1 MGVGRLVPQVVHWVL
16 RGVIANTQVGS
27 QKPGGGSH
35 HRCIQRGRTWK
46 SRAFHVSFCNSF
58 GLATICTPQGLSVAP
73 LFVKTFFFV
82 LGYKYSKRQKIFPC
96 LYAYSFKN
104 HIDNQMIISITPD
117 LKHYPRGVLSRIL
130 FFFLFWLFFIAFLFI
145 KHETVRFY
153 IEYWCVDITN
163 SY

>member
-46 SRAFHVSFCNSF
+46 SRAFHVSFSNSF

-104 HIDNQMIISITPD
+104 HIDNQIIITITPN
-117 LKHYPRGVLSRIL
+117 LKHYRNDHKIIL
-130 FFFLFWLFFIAFLFI
+130 MTFYNLYIIQNFFCYCEIIFLHKL
-145 KHETVRFY
+145 K
-153 IEYWCVDITN
+153 
-163 SY
+163 